1 MSINVR
7 HIIICT
13 ALALCAQSA
22 VAQNIS
28 CSFTKECQIGKR
40 CAKISYDAEFI
51 RHDDGKSYAII
62 ADAAIE
68 AIGVTMDFDGAKG
81 TLVSKNGD
89 AIKPYAGF
97 YVLSF
102 SKVRAVLS
110 KTGLDADDMPYSVT
124 MLGTCEVGK

>member
-1 MSINVR
+1 MSINVKN
-7 HIIICT
+7 IMISA
-13 ALALCAQSA
+13 ALVFCAQPA
-22 VAQNIS
+22 IAQSIS
-28 CSFTKECQIGKR
+28 CSFTKECRIGKR

-51 RHDDGKSYAII
+51 KHDDGKSYAII

-68 AIGVTMDFDGAKG
+68 ATGVTMNFDGTKG
-81 TLVSKNGD
+81 TLVSKKPH
-89 AIKPYAGF
+89 AVTPYADF

-110 KTGLDADDMPYSVT
+110 KTGLDGDDMPYSVT